1 MKHNQETSH
10 VQNPAYDSWKNMS
23 KYDINVPQ
31 HVQLDWTKK
40 KMPGHMKAPTV
51 DIMYMCISQGGVP
64 PLGRPL

>member
-1 MKHNQETSH
+1 MKKHEQI
-10 VQNPAYDSWKNMS
+10 
-23 KYDINVPQ
+23 YDIHVPQ

-40 KMPGHMKAPTV
+40 KKNMPGHMKAPTV